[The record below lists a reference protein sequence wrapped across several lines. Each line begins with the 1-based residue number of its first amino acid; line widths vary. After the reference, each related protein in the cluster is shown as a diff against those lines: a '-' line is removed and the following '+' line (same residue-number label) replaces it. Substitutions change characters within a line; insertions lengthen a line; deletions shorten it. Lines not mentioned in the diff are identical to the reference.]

1 MAEKNPATVVC
12 PSCGAKNAPS
22 TANARCASCGAAMD
36 AFDPPASRAA
46 EAQRRRETSGFNFV
60 WCLIA
65 LGVQSVL
72 TAALVIGLPMV
83 VTALD
88 FEGSNGM
95 IVAIPVWF
103 VGGVLVGM
111 ISPGRTYAEPTVA
124 SFIVQL
130 PTVLYL
136 WRGQTVMT
144 MPFFMYAIMGL
155 IGVLFALVGAYLGE
169 RIQMGP
175 PPKPAD

>member
-1 MAEKNPATVVC
+1 
-12 PSCGAKNAPS
+12 
-22 TANARCASCGAAMD
+22 MD
-36 AFDPPASRAA
+36 TRGDTGRA
-46 EAQRRRETSGFNFV
+46 QTGFKPL
-60 WCLIA
+60 WLLIA

-72 TAALVIGLPMV
+72 TAALVVGLPMV

-103 VGGVLVGM
+103 VGGLLVGM
-111 ISPGRTYAEPTVA
+111 ISPGRTYAEPGIA
-124 SFIVQL
+124 SFLVQV

-136 WRGQTVMT
+136 WRGQTVQT
-144 MPFFMYAIMGL
+144 MPFFMYAIMGI
-155 IGVLFALVGAYLGE
+155 IGVLFALVGSFLGE

-175 PPKPAD
+175 PPKVAD

>member
-1 MAEKNPATVVC
+1 MAAAKTPPFIIC

-22 TANARCASCGAAMD
+22 APGSRCASCGSAMD
-36 AFDPPASRAA
+36 ALGQPARDAVGRKGRAR
-46 EAQRRRETSGFNFV
+46 QGGFSFV
-60 WCLIA
+60 WCAIA
-65 LGVQSVL
+65 LVVQSV
-72 TAALVIGLPMV
+72 
-83 VTALD
+83 LD

-103 VGGVLVGM
+103 VGGMLLGM
-111 ISPGRTYAEPTVA
+111 ISPGRTYAEPVIA
-124 SFIVQL
+124 SFLVLI

-136 WRGQTVMT
+136 WRGQTVRT
-144 MPFFMYAIMGL
+144 MPFFMYAILGL
-155 IGVLFALVGAYLGE
+155 IGVLFTLIGAYLGE

>member
-36 AFDPPASRAA
+36 AFDPPASRVA
-46 EAQRRRETSGFNFV
+46 EARARRETSGFNLV

-83 VTALD
+83 VTAFD
-88 FEGSNGM
+88 FEGSAGM
-95 IVAIPVWF
+95 TVAIPVWF
-103 VGGVLVGM
+103 VGGLLLGM
-111 ISPGRTYAEPTVA
+111 ISPGKTYVEPMAA
-124 SFIVQL
+124 SFLVLI

-136 WRGQTVMT
+136 WRGQTVRT
-144 MPFFMYAIMGL
+144 MPFFMYAILGL
-155 IGVLFALVGAYLGE
+155 IGVMFTLVGAYLGE

-175 PPKPAD
+175 PQKTAD